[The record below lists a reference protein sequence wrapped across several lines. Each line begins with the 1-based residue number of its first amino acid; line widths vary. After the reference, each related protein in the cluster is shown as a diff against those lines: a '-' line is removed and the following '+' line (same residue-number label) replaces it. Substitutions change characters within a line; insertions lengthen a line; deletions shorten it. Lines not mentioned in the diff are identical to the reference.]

1 MKVVVSGK
9 NQQVR
14 DDLKDVIEEKL
25 QKFEKYFNSSIE
37 AHATLTHR
45 KDKQIVEV
53 TIPLKNGVIF
63 RAEDTDY
70 DVNVCIDRVIDRL
83 SKQMKKHKTKLEK
96 RYHAHDT
103 IRFESIPDNKEE
115 LIAQSIVKTKKFAV
129 KPMDPEEAVLQME
142 MLGHDFFVF
151 RNSDSE
157 EVNVV
162 YHRKDGQYGII
173 EPIL

>member
-1 MKVVVSGK
+1 MKVVVIGK

-14 DDLKDVIEEKL
+14 DDLKGVIEEKL
-25 QKFEKYFNSSIE
+25 EKFEKYFNSAIE
-37 AHATLTHR
+37 AHVTLTHR

-53 TIPLKNGVIF
+53 TIPLKNGVFF

-96 RYHAHDT
+96 RYHDHDS
-103 IRFESIPDNKEE
+103 IRFEAIPDYKEE
-115 LIAQSIVKTKKFAV
+115 PVSQSIVKAKKFPI

-151 RNSDSE
+151 KNAETE
-157 EVNVV
+157 EMNVV
-162 YHRKDGQYGII
+162 YRRKDGQYGII
-173 EPIL
+173 EPGL